1 MMKLLSKKLILALAL
16 IAFGVLMIV
25 GVALMML
32 SAPRTLTSGS
42 AIVGK
47 AIRIGTPTI
56 GGPFTL
62 VSTNGE
68 DITDQSFR
76 GKWLLIFFGYTS
88 CPDLC
93 PTALTNV
100 SVALEKFGPDT
111 SRLQPLFITVD
122 PQRDTRDVMA
132 NYLKSF
138 DARILGLTGTQ
149 AQIDGVTKE
158 YRVYVALDKSE
169 RDGDDYLV
177 SHSAYLYLMDPR
189 GKFVN
194 VIEGKEDGDA
204 IAAWLRKEIA
214 AWLRKEM
221 TRSKR

>member
-1 MMKLLSKKLILALAL
+1 MKWTPRLLILVLAL
-16 IAFGVLMIV
+16 IAAGALAVVGVLRVM
-25 GVALMML
+25 GP
-32 SAPRTLTSGS
+32 APRTLTSGS
-42 AIVGK
+42 AVVGK
-47 AIRIGTPTI
+47 AMRTGTAAI

-68 DITDQSFR
+68 NVTDQSFR

-93 PTALTNV
+93 PTALANV
-100 SVALEKFGPDT
+100 SAALEKFGRDT
-111 SRLQPLFITVD
+111 SQLQPLFITVD
-122 PQRDTRDVMA
+122 PQRDTREVMA

-149 AQIDGVTKE
+149 AQIDGVTKN

-169 RDGDDYLV
+169 RGGDDYLV

-194 VIEGKEDGDA
+194 VIEGKEDGEA
-204 IAAWLRKEIA
+204 IA

-221 TRSKR
+221 TRPIW